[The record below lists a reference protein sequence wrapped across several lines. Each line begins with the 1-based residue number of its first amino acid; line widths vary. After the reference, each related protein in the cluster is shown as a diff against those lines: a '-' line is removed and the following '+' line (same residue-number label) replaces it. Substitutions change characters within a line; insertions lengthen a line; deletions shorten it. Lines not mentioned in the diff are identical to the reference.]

1 MSENSSV
8 MKKITFQCADVH
20 KPLLAI
26 SKVADLGFDCTL
38 GQDGGE
44 LRDRVTNDSIPLHRR
59 GNLYYM
65 RAWIKQDKSEGFARQ
80 P

>member
-1 MSENSSV
+1 M
-8 MKKITFQCADVH
+8 H
-20 KPLLAI
+20 KPLLRI

-38 GQDGGE
+38 EKEGGE
-44 LRDRVTNDSIPLHRR
+44 LKDRVTGDSIPLHRR

-65 RAWIKQDKSEGFARQ
+65 RAWIKQDKSEDFRRQ